1 MKLVSFNIQGQSSF
15 GLVKDNA
22 VIDLK
27 KHFNNQYADLKS
39 VLAEDNFIEIIQ
51 SAINAQTDYAL
62 DDIQFEPVIPNPEQ
76 IFCIGLNYGDHVKET
91 QREVTEKPMIFM
103 RLIPS
108 QVGHNQPLLRPIET
122 EQFDYEGEIAIVIG
136 KSGRRITKEDA
147 WNHIAGYSCY
157 NDGSV
162 RDWQR
167 HTAQWGPGKNFFQTG
182 GFGPWLITSDEITA
196 NETMTLITRVNGQE
210 LQRAQTTQ
218 LIHDIPSLIHYISTF
233 TPLNAGDV
241 IVTGTPGGI
250 GLKRNPPILLKEGDV
265 VEIEVDKIGILKN
278 TVKNDG

>member
-1 MKLVSFNIQGQSSF
+1 MKLLSFSIQGQQSF
-15 GLVKDNA
+15 GLVQNQS

-27 KHFNNQYADLKS
+27 KHFSNRYTDLKS
-39 VLAEDNFIEIIQ
+39 LLAEENFIEIIK
-51 SAINAQTDYAL
+51 SAENAVADYAL
-62 DDIQFEPVIPNPEQ
+62 TDIQFEPVIPNPEQ
-76 IFCIGLNYGDHVKET
+76 IFCIGLNYADHVQET
-91 QREVTEKPMIFM
+91 QREVTEKPMIFF
-103 RLIPS
+103 RLAPS
-108 QVGHNQPLLRPIET
+108 QVGHNQPLLRPVET

-136 KSGRRITKEDA
+136 KGGRRIAKEDA
-147 WNHIAGYSCY
+147 WDHIAGYSCY

-182 GFGPWLITSDEITA
+182 GFGPWLVTSDEIKA

-233 TPLNAGDV
+233 TPLKAGDV
-241 IVTGTPGGI
+241 IVSGTPGGI
-250 GLKRNPPILLKEGDV
+250 GLKRNPPVLLNEGDV

-278 TVKNDG
+278 IVKNDG